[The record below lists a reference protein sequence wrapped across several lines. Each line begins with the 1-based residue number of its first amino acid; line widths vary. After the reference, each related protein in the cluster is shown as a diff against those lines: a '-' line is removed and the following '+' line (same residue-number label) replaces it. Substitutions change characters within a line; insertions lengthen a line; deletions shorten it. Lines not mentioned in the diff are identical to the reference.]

1 MKRGEKQLESE
12 SKRIYISPPHMGAK
26 EQQFIKEAF
35 DNNWISPV
43 GPHINQFEQE
53 IADYTGAHGAVALSS
68 GTAALHLALR
78 YFGVGKGDNVFCSSL
93 TFVASANPILYE
105 GATPIFI
112 DCEPSSW
119 NMSPIALERAFIE
132 AEKVG
137 NIPKAVIV
145 VNLYGQSADMDPIV
159 EICNRYKVPVIED
172 AAESLGAI
180 YKGKASGTI
189 GKFGIYSFNGN
200 KIITT
205 SNGGMIISDDLE
217 ALNKIRFWSTQAKE
231 ATNYYQHSEVG
242 YNYRLSNVLAGI
254 GRGQLMVLNERIR
267 ARRKIFQ
274 RYYKELSHINGVNFL
289 HEAPYGKSTHWLTV
303 LTLDSSQI
311 GTTPEKVIALLEA
324 NNIEARHVWKPMH
337 LQPLYKNYKYYSHEK
352 GKSVSDELFEQGI
365 CLPSGSN
372 LSFEEQTRIIDC
384 VKKEIK

>member
-1 MKRGEKQLESE
+1 MEPVA
-12 SKRIYISPPHMGAK
+12 KRIYISPPHMGEK

-43 GPHINQFEQE
+43 GQHIDQFEKE
-53 IADYTGAHGAVALSS
+53 IADYTGARGAVALSS

-78 YFGVGKGDNVFCSSL
+78 YFDVGKGDSVFCSTL

-105 GATPIFI
+105 GATPVFI
-112 DCEPSSW
+112 DSEPSSW
-119 NMSPIALERAFIE
+119 NMSPVALERSLRE

-137 NIPKAVIV
+137 EIPKAVIV
-145 VNLYGQSADMDPIV
+145 VNLYGQSADMDPLL
-159 EICNRYKVPVIED
+159 EICNHFNVPVIED
-172 AAESLGAI
+172 AAESLGAT

-189 GKFGIYSFNGN
+189 GKFGIFSFNGN

-205 SNGGMIISDDLE
+205 SNGGMIVSDNLE
-217 ALNKIRFWSTQAKE
+217 ALNKIRFWSTQARE
-231 ATNYYQHSEVG
+231 AVNYYQHHEVG
-242 YNYRLSNVLAGI
+242 FNYRLSNVLAGI
-254 GRGQLMVLNERIR
+254 GRGQLMVLNERIA

-274 RYYKELSHINGVNFL
+274 RYYEELSTINGVTFMR
-289 HEAPYGKSTHWLTV
+289 EASYGKSTHWLTV
-303 LTLDSSQI
+303 LTLDPSQTGI
-311 GTTPEKVIALLEA
+311 TPEKLISALEA

-337 LQPLYKNYKYYSHEK
+337 LQPLYKNYQYYSHEK

-372 LSFEEQTRIIDC
+372 LSIEQQSRIIDC
-384 VKKEIK
+384 IKKVMK

>member
-1 MKRGEKQLESE
+1 MGRAA
-12 SKRIYISPPHMGAK
+12 KRIYISPPHMGEK

-35 DNNWISPV
+35 VNNWISPV

-53 IADYTGAHGAVALSS
+53 LADYTGAGGAVALSS
-68 GTAALHLALR
+68 GTAAIHLALR
-78 YFGVGKGDNVFCSSL
+78 YFGVGKGDCVFCSTL

-112 DCEPSSW
+112 DSEPSSW
-119 NMSPIALERAFIE
+119 NMSPVALKRAFKE
-132 AEKVG
+132 AEKAG
-137 NIPKAVIV
+137 SIPKAVII
-145 VNLYGQSADMDPIV
+145 VNLYGQSADMDPLL
-159 EICNRYKVPVIED
+159 EICNEYNVPVIED
-172 AAESLGAI
+172 AAESLGAT
-180 YKGKASGTI
+180 YKGRASGTI

-205 SNGGMIISDDLE
+205 SNGGMIISHDLE

-231 ATNYYQHSEVG
+231 VSNYYQHREVG
-242 YNYRLSNVLAGI
+242 FNYRLSNILAGI
-254 GRGQLMVLNERIR
+254 GRGQLMVLNDRIM
-267 ARRKIFQ
+267 ARRNIFK
-274 RYYKELSHINGVNFL
+274 RYYDELSHISGVEFMQ
-289 HEAPYGKSTHWLTV
+289 EASFGKSTHWLTV
-303 LTLDSSQI
+303 FTLNPSET
-311 GTTPEKVIALLEA
+311 GTTPEKVIAMLEA

-372 LSFEEQTRIIDC
+372 LSSDEQSRVIDFI
-384 VKKEIK
+384 KKEIKS